1 MGLEYGLAWLPM
13 VALAIGNA
21 AFREGFLIK
30 RLSEL
35 RAHQVSTLTCGLL
48 LGVYMG
54 IVFRMAPLDSPT
66 SAATVGATWLLLTLA
81 FEFLAGHYLFKNPW
95 TKILHD
101 YNLRAG
107 RVWPLLLLW
116 ILFFP
121 YIVFELGWG
130 N

>member
-1 MGLEYGLAWLPM
+1 MRLEYGLAWLPM

-21 AFREGFLIK
+21 AFREGILSK

-54 IVFRMAPLDSPT
+54 AVFQVLPLASLAT
-66 SAATVGATWLLLTLA
+66 AASVGGLWLALTLA

-95 TKILHD
+95 SRILHD
-101 YNLRAG
+101 YNLAAG

-116 ILFFP
+116 ILLAP
-121 YIVFELGWG
+121 LMYWWLQG
-130 N
+130 ND